1 MFQKYATI
9 MAVFSLLLAAAWL
22 CVRGEQIDRY
32 VAQNAFVTEPLECM
46 EELMDYEKVEKTG
59 QAGEIQLRRPVI
71 SVNVL
76 EKEEEPE
83 PESAY
88 QYELNGQDY
97 ETLLRIVEA
106 EAGSEDVTGRLL
118 VANVVLNRVNS
129 EAFPDT
135 VTDVVYQRSGG
146 KAQFSPVSNG
156 SINRVTV
163 SPQTVEAVELALQ
176 GEDISQGA
184 LYFAARK
191 AANPDNMRWFD
202 RCLTRLFS
210 YGGHEFFE

>member
-1 MFQKYATI
+1 MFQKYASI

-32 VAQNAFVTEPLECM
+32 VARNAFVSEPLTCV
-46 EELMDYEKVEKTG
+46 EELLDYEKIENTG
-59 QAGEIQLRRPVI
+59 QAGESQSNRPVI

-76 EKEEEPE
+76 EKEEPE
-83 PESAY
+83 PEDIY
-88 QYELNGQDY
+88 QYELDGQDY

-129 EAFPDT
+129 DAFPDT
-135 VTDVVYQRSGG
+135 VTEVVYQRSGG

-156 SINRVTV
+156 SIRRVTV
-163 SPQTVEAVELALQ
+163 TPLTVEAVELALK
-176 GEDISQGA
+176 GEDVSQGA

-210 YGGHEFFE
+210 YGAHEFFE